1 MVISHEVY
9 TPLYKNE
16 DKFVVLITGGR
27 GCEDPN
33 TPIMMADLTVKP
45 IKDIKV
51 GDKVMGDDGKPRLVL
66 NTVHGYGPMYRV
78 HQKNAEDYIVNDTHI
93 LSVKKRPSAIES
105 YEKNA
110 KGQPKYPNGRYPQYA
125 EYSDIPIME
134 YLSKSD
140 RFRQNFSGYKSGS
153 ITYPSQEVA
162 IPPYVLGVWLGDG
175 TAMYP
180 RVTNPE
186 EEVVNEL
193 QRYCD
198 SISVV
203 LTKSWHDG
211 AWHMGLVMGGGNGHG
226 NIGGNAFLNGLKGYG
241 LINNKHIP
249 QSYISNSEECRLE
262 LLAGLIDTDGS
273 YDSRGDYEI
282 VQKNESLA
290 KQIKFIA
297 DTLGFRTHISSRI
310 GLLGKKVCGTYYR
323 VQISG
328 DIHRIP
334 CRVARKK
341 ALDIHYKNRS
351 WLVSALNIE
360 KVTDCGEWCGIQID
374 GNQRYLHSDG
384 TVTHNS
390 GKSFATSTFIERLTF
405 EVGRNN
411 GRKIAHQI
419 LFSRYTMVS
428 AEMSVIPEFLEKIDA
443 DGTSKY
449 FSKTKTDVINK
460 MTGGKVMFRGI
471 KTSSGNQTA
480 KLKSIK
486 GLTVFVCDEGEEWT
500 SEKEFETIM
509 FSIRQM
515 GLRNLIIIIMNPTD
529 SNHFIYQKYIKD
541 THKIVEYDGV
551 PVQISTHPNVLHIH
565 TSYLDNIEHL
575 SEQFI
580 QEAQAMKQNN
590 PERYG
595 HIFMGQW
602 ADVREGAVF
611 KENWG
616 IVDHFPENCKHIA
629 RAIDWGYTN
638 DPTTCVKCGILD
650 NDLYIDE
657 QFYETGLLSSAIIQR
672 LNSGGKSF
680 VYADSA
686 DPRLIDEVALGGVI
700 IYPVAKPAGS
710 IEAGIDKIR
719 TFDHVFVTKRS
730 VHVIE
735 EKRNYVYAK
744 DKDGNYLNIP
754 EDHDNHCMDCIRY
767 YINGAILGKIVK
779 RTTNVNKS
787 DLGIY

>member
-51 GDKVMGDDGKPRLVL
+51 GDKVMGDDGTPRNVL
-66 NTVHGYGPMYRV
+66 ETVSGRSMMYKV
-78 HQKNAEDYIVNDTHI
+78 HQQRWENYIINDAHVLCLKDRTNGEI
-93 LSVKKRPSAIES
+93 VEIPLFMYMALPNEERVKLIGYSRA
-105 YEKNA
+105 
-110 KGQPKYPNGRYPQYA
+110 YPN
-125 EYSDIPIME
+125 
-134 YLSKSD
+134 
-140 RFRQNFSGYKSGS
+140 
-153 ITYPSQEVA
+153 QESE
-162 IPPYVLGVWLGDG
+162 IWI
-175 TAMYP
+175 
-180 RVTNPE
+180 E
-186 EEVVNEL
+186 
-193 QRYCD
+193 Q
-198 SISVV
+198 
-203 LTKSWHDG
+203 
-211 AWHMGLVMGGGNGHG
+211 
-226 NIGGNAFLNGLKGYG
+226 IG
-241 LINNKHIP
+241 
-249 QSYISNSEECRLE
+249 E
-262 LLAGLIDTDGS
+262 
-273 YDSRGDYEI
+273 GDYFGMI
-282 VQKNESLA
+282 L
-290 KQIKFIA
+290 
-297 DTLGFRTHISSRI
+297 
-310 GLLGKKVCGTYYR
+310 
-323 VQISG
+323 
-328 DIHRIP
+328 
-334 CRVARKK
+334 
-341 ALDIHYKNRS
+341 
-351 WLVSALNIE
+351 
-360 KVTDCGEWCGIQID
+360 D